1 MMTSC
6 FFFVFSLLIIF
17 DTTTLADSYSS
28 KSKTSSKSK
37 SKKGKAQSD
46 LVQDLLSQIAELEL
60 QLSNSISIEESD
72 ELIKQTLINEYGLSD
87 WAAASLP
94 VDQSLSSLSNAGRAN
109 IYEAAGWPIYY
120 EYSPEPSFY
129 LQYAASDTV
138 VRDMQGDVFKFPE
151 TGNKPEDIA
160 FTLPPPPA
168 YEDPS
173 DLIFMPILQIASLL
187 RSGAV
192 DCVTVVQTFINRLDE
207 FDPYL
212 AIVSLPLYDRAL
224 EMAAAHD
231 ELLAQGT
238 DLGPLMCIPYGVKD
252 HHQIFDDDITT
263 YGNILY
269 ANNIQKTKSS
279 VMAQLMKYGAIPIAK
294 TNLGTFASGSVHGHG
309 ECMSPYLTGGGGG
322 SSCGSGSGAA
332 LGALVRIYSSD
343 LIVLQYSSFV
353 LKKMITYNLLY
364 YACTILAICC
374 IRRDFRINRKSVI
387 CQSRFWSYWIVWKF
401 LSCRSCIAGCRIG
414 SPWISFTL
422 CVRLWC
428 NL

>member
-1 MMTSC
+1 MMTRKHISVHNSISI
-6 FFFVFSLLIIF
+6 FFVLLLLVL
-17 DTTTLADSYSS
+17 DTVHQVLPTKVLLRAQASQESSSSKSSSS
-28 KSKTSSKSK
+28 KSKSKK

-46 LVQDLLSQIAELEL
+46 LVQDLLLQIAELEL
-60 QLSNSISIEESD
+60 QLNNSISIEDSD
-72 ELIKQTLINEYGLSD
+72 ELIKQTLIDEYGLSD

-94 VDQSLSSLSNAGRAN
+94 VDQSINSLSNAGRAN

-129 LQYAASDTV
+129 LQYAGSETA
-138 VRDMQGDVFKFPE
+138 VRDMQSDIFKFPE
-151 TGNKPEDIA
+151 TGNKPEDVA

-168 YEDPS
+168 YNDPS
-173 DLIFMPILQIASLL
+173 DLIFMPILHIASLL

-192 DCVTVVQTFINRLDE
+192 DCVTIVQTFINRLDE

-231 ELLAQGT
+231 ELLAEGT
-238 DLGPLMCIPYGVKD
+238 DLGPLMCIPYSVKD

-294 TNLGTFASGSVHGHG
+294 TNLGTYASGSVHGHG

-332 LGALVRIYSSD
+332 LGALVR
-343 LIVLQYSSFV
+343 
-353 LKKMITYNLLY
+353 T
-364 YACTILAICC
+364 
-374 IRRDFRINRKSVI
+374 
-387 CQSRFWSYWIVWKF
+387 
-401 LSCRSCIAGCRIG
+401 
-414 SPWISFTL
+414 
-422 CVRLWC
+422 
-428 NL
+428 